1 MKIIISTNTF
11 YINWKFN
18 FSCHA
23 LLVDNILV
31 MSLNYNC
38 VNLLQQTIT
47 EPSINYYG
55 FHNP

>member
-1 MKIIISTNTF
+1 MKMIISTNT
-11 YINWKFN
+11 YYMNCKFK

-23 LLVDNILV
+23 LLVDNTLV